1 LELHKISSDNNSGS
15 SNKNKTAP
23 LKMSRITEQ
32 KYNNNIKAINNNNS
46 KENVSKNNINKRDA
60 SNAMQYEMFTGSLN
74 LSKQ

>member
-1 LELHKISSDNNSGS
+1 
-15 SNKNKTAP
+15 
-23 LKMSRITEQ
+23 MSRITEQ

-74 LSKQ
+74 LSKQWNLNDA